1 MNQIHFQNSSGRG
14 QPPPKLFSAITAP
27 LTSKIIQIDDT
38 VIKGLALNETKYEN
52 ITTLLPENCEKNET
66 KFVSSPQYPEL

>member
-1 MNQIHFQNSSGRG
+1 MNQIHFQNSSGHH
-14 QPPPKLFSAITAP
+14 PPKLLLAITAP

-52 ITTLLPENCEKNET
+52 ITTLLPENCEKNEP

>member
-1 MNQIHFQNSSGRG
+1 MNQIHFQNSSGHH
-14 QPPPKLFSAITAP
+14 PPKLLLAITAP
-27 LTSKIIQIDDT
+27 LTSKIIQIDNT
-38 VIKGLALNETKYEN
+38 VIKGLALNESKYEN

>member
-1 MNQIHFQNSSGRG
+1 MNQIHFQNSSGHH
-14 QPPPKLFSAITAP
+14 PPKLLLAITAP

-38 VIKGLALNETKYEN
+38 VIKGLALNESKYEN

-66 KFVSSPQYPEL
+66 KFTNSPQYPDL

>member
-1 MNQIHFQNSSGRG
+1 MNQIHFQNSSG

-27 LTSKIIQIDDT
+27 LTSKIIQIDNT
-38 VIKGLALNETKYEN
+38 VIKGLALNESKYEN

-66 KFVSSPQYPEL
+66 KFVSSAQYPNL